1 MFFILSEILWI
12 YILQNN
18 RFGLSASSYL
28 LFLVLGWLFMGI
40 IGITLDVAVIGL
52 ILLFLLILLFIIFA
66 VIHERN
72 VKKNERESNYGK
84 QKHME

>member
-18 RFGLSASSYL
+18 QFGLSVSFYL

-72 VKKNERESNYGK
+72 VKKYERESNYGK